1 MARKKTEKK
10 VTRNSARNKLIAI
23 IVIIT
28 LLPIIGLGYFTYQKS
43 YGLLEEKLAVTSEQT
58 IEETNRAVT
67 RFLEGIENQT
77 EVLSNDSIW
86 MLMLNDSINQDNV
99 VEVERENA
107 DGGMETIQVDINKY
121 LSNQPD
127 LEEKAFEQL
136 RITEESDDDIKSAY
150 FATTDGGIYLYP
162 EADLDEGFDPRVRP
176 WYQSAIE
183 NRGKVIWTK
192 PYTDADGD
200 NKRTVVTAARTV
212 EDKGEIIGV
221 IGVDIQ
227 LNELSKALGSSTIGR
242 KGYVCATD
250 KNGTMIA
257 HNDIDL
263 IGTNIATEQ
272 SFWEAAKSGESGF
285 EKYSYDGKDKFLS
298 YTTNEITGWKLMATM
313 EEEELRDD
321 TDVILK
327 TTLYIAIL
335 AFILA
340 TIAAIVIS
348 YKATKPIKMLMKS
361 FANAANG
368 DLTTR
373 VNIGSKDEFGQIGKS
388 FNSMLEGINNLIKDI
403 KTSSHTV
410 LNTSISLGDIT
421 TQTTQA
427 TREVSR
433 TIEEIA
439 SSTSSQAKDTE
450 NGVLRI
456 NEISERIES
465 VSTTTDYMSE
475 ISYETNNLTNRGLDI
490 VKTLTEKSTKTADAS
505 KKVNEIVINV
515 DKSTSEIGVISE
527 TISKIAEQTNL
538 LALNAAIEAARAGEH
553 GKGFA
558 VVADEVRKLA
568 EESSEATNDIKELI
582 ASIQNQSKTAVKSM
596 DETRV
601 TVSEQDVVVKE
612 TEDIFN
618 QILVSVKSLIE
629 KVAEIN
635 ESSLEMREQKD
646 TIVDVMENISAVS
659 EQTSAATQ
667 EVSASTEEQLASIE
681 EVETHTQQLEDL
693 AHQLEESIN
702 KFSVN

>member
-136 RITEESDDDIKSAY
+136 RITKESNNDIKSTY
-150 FATTDGGIYLYP
+150 FATTEGGIYLYP
-162 EADLDEGFDPRVRP
+162 EADLEEGFDPRVRP

-183 NRGKVIWTK
+183 NVGKVIWTK
-192 PYTDADGD
+192 PYIDADS
-200 NKRTVVTAARTV
+200 KEVVVTAARTV

-272 SFWEAAKSGESGF
+272 SFWETAKSGESGF

-348 YKATKPIKMLMKS
+348 YKATKPINMLMKS

-465 VSTTTDYMSE
+465 VSTTTDYMNE